1 MENKNYNIILINID
15 GFRKD
20 KIDLC
25 PSLKSLK
32 ENSNYFSEMY
42 TPAPYTFASLHAI
55 FSGMYPSKNG
65 VNGYYNIFKFKKNEI
80 RTFPELLQ
88 KYGYYTCYDI
98 IDDSVIPA
106 QGFSEKNVFDE
117 KTVNFKERHANIIKE
132 LSSKKKFFLFLHYTE
147 IHKRLVDAVIQKYKQ
162 ESNDDEFFNKQKE
175 NNERFNSYLPYCD
188 EYIKTILETL
198 EQQKIH
204 ENTILI
210 LFSDHGTSL
219 GEKKGEKFYGVFV
232 YDYTINVFC
241 MLKIPHSKKQTFANQ
256 CRTIDIF
263 PTILDLAGIPKDSV
277 SNFQGKSL
285 IPFLE
290 NNEEKDRDV
299 FVETGGLY
307 GPWPSPE
314 KHNVF
319 CVKSNG
325 KKLIYNETPQTW
337 EYYDLKSDPLEE
349 NNLYDDSSPNVQ
361 NLKKLLLKFMKENN
375 IDLALI
381 N

>member
-1 MENKNYNIILINID
+1 MLY
-15 GFRKD
+15 
-20 KIDLC
+20 
-25 PSLKSLK
+25 SLECIHQKTEL
-32 ENSNYFSEMY
+32 MD
-42 TPAPYTFASLHAI
+42 
-55 FSGMYPSKNG
+55 
-65 VNGYYNIFKFKKNEI
+65 FKFKKNEI

-299 FVETGGLY
+299 TRKYVDLHIDMGIEAMTKIGDEG
-307 GPWPSPE
+307 E
-314 KHNVF
+314 KIKHF
-319 CVKSNG
+319 K
-325 KKLIYNETPQTW
+325 Y
-337 EYYDLKSDPLEE
+337 
-349 NNLYDDSSPNVQ
+349 
-361 NLKKLLLKFMKENN
+361 
-375 IDLALI
+375 
-381 N
+381 

>member
-1 MENKNYNIILINID
+1 MKLERSLNFYKNMVI
-15 GFRKD
+15 
-20 KIDLC
+20 
-25 PSLKSLK
+25 
-32 ENSNYFSEMY
+32 
-42 TPAPYTFASLHAI
+42 TP
-55 FSGMYPSKNG
+55 
-65 VNGYYNIFKFKKNEI
+65 
-80 RTFPELLQ
+80 
-88 KYGYYTCYDI
+88 
-98 IDDSVIPA
+98 
-106 QGFSEKNVFDE
+106 
-117 KTVNFKERHANIIKE
+117 VNFKERHTNLIKE

-147 IHKRLVDAVIQKYKQ
+147 IHKHLVDAVIQKYKQ
-162 ESNDDEFFNKQKE
+162 ESNDDEFFSKQKE
-175 NNERFNSYLPYCD
+175 NNDRFNSYLPYCD
-188 EYIKTILETL
+188 EYIKTILQAL

-219 GEKKGEKFYGVFV
+219 GEKKGEKFYGVFA
-232 YDYTINVFC
+232 YEYTINVFC
-241 MLKIPHSKKQTFANQ
+241 MLKIPHSKKQTIANQ
-256 CRTIDIF
+256 CRTIDLF
-263 PTILDLAGIPKDSV
+263 PTILDLAGIPKDST
-277 SNFQGKSL
+277 SNFQGESL

-337 EYYDLKSDPLEE
+337 EYYDLESDPLEE
-349 NNLYDDSSPNVQ
+349 NNLYDNSSSNVQ

-375 IDLALI
+375 IDLTLVD
-381 N
+381 